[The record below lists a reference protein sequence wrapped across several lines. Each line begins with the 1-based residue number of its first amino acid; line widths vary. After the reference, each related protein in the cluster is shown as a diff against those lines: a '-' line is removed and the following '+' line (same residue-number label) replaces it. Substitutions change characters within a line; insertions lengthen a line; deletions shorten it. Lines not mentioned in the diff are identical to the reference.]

1 VSVRIAITGT
11 GLVTPAGEDPAA
23 LARRVADGTP
33 ADFPPVSVPG
43 FPDDPACALGVVR
56 GADPEPFLRDRKNL
70 KYMDT
75 LARLLVRAAGLAV
88 TGARLEPAS
97 LDPFSV
103 GVYMGIGHVACEPAD
118 LRPIL
123 TAGRAPGGVFDAAL
137 LGNRCRIN
145 PISVFR
151 SLPNIPA
158 CQISIA
164 LGFRGEN
171 SVLYPGAAQSAMAM
185 AEALDALREGRCDVA
200 LAGGAFQASSFLTL
214 HTLRMVGCLPGTGLP
229 PGVAPAD
236 GAAVLVLER
245 LDSARARGG
254 PILGELFAVEGAGGP
269 GHPYAGPDSPEPLAR
284 AIQAVLD
291 GRGATGGVA
300 ILGDDGQGARPA
312 LARETFASALGSDLR
327 SWSCVDSR
335 PATGN
340 LSAANWPVD
349 LIVALALARTTASRL
364 ALVGAL
370 GPGSDVAACLLGS
383 VPS

>member
-1 VSVRIAITGT
+1 MNVTIAVTGA

-23 LARRVADGTP
+23 LALGVAEQRS
-33 ADFPPVSVPG
+33 AVFPPVSVPG
-43 FPDDPACALGVVR
+43 FPDDPGCPLGVVR

-88 TGARLEPAS
+88 TDAGLQPSA

-123 TAGRAPGGVFDAAL
+123 TAGRTPAGTFDAGL
-137 LGNRCRIN
+137 LGGRCRIN

-185 AEALDALREGRCDVA
+185 AEALDALAEGRCDVA

-229 PGVAPAD
+229 PGAPAAD

-245 LDSARARGG
+245 ADSAHARGARV
-254 PILGELFAVEGAGGP
+254 LGEILAIEGTSGG
-269 GHPYAGPDSPEPLAR
+269 GLPYSGPDSAEPLAR
-284 AIQAVLD
+284 ALRTVLGDRAPD
-291 GRGATGGVA
+291 GGFA
-300 ILGDDGQGARPA
+300 LPGDDGQGDRPA
-312 LARETFASALGSDLR
+312 LAREALAAALGPNAPHWRCL
-327 SWSCVDSR
+327 DSR
-335 PATGN
+335 LATGN
-340 LSAANWPVD
+340 LSAANWPAD
-349 LIVALALARTTASRL
+349 LIVALALARQAPSRL
-364 ALVGAL
+364 GLVGAL
-370 GPGSDVAACLLGS
+370 GPGSDAAACLVRS
-383 VPS
+383 VLP